1 MNIAIL
7 HYHFNRGG
15 VTQVVL
21 NQLRAIDAVLGGQD
35 RLRVALVHGGRREG
49 IADEQ
54 LRGFQSIDV
63 SMHAIPALDYDDG
76 TRVRDEE
83 LAAEIRTVLSTAEFA
98 TGETLLHVHNHSL
111 GKNVSLPGA
120 IRRLAEGGF
129 RCLLQIHDFAEDF
142 RPANYRR
149 LSDSLAADGG
159 LASLLYPQA
168 SQIHYAVLNGR
179 DQRVLQRAQVDKD
192 RLHLLPNSV
201 AEFGELP
208 SKQAARKKLY
218 ERFRVEREARFVV
231 YPVRGIRRK
240 NVGEMLLWS
249 AVAADFGKT
258 VFAITL
264 EPLNPVEQK
273 SCRHWM
279 KLAQELQLPC
289 LFNIGGPRGLEF
301 KENLAAADLL
311 LTTSIAEGFGMVFLE
326 AWLAGRNLVG
336 RDLPEITTDFVNAGM
351 SLDQLYEQLHVPI
364 QWVGREDLYES
375 FAAVY
380 QGLLRDYGIDTPSPD
395 ELQRRIETLLQREHI
410 DFAALDSAQQTHVI
424 HRVCRDASAR
434 KRVLELNPRVAAAL
448 DADASEPLIARN
460 AEAVRQTYSLEAAGR
475 RLRRLYD
482 HVAASPVD
490 ADFKDL
496 PAADQILS
504 AYLDISRLHPI
515 RFEN

>member
-21 NQLRAIDAVLGGQD
+21 NQLRAIDAVLGGKK

-49 IADEQ
+49 IADDQ
-54 LRGFQSIDV
+54 LLGFRSIEL
-63 SMHAIPALDYDDG
+63 SMHVISALDYDDAAQ
-76 TRVRDEE
+76 VQDEA
-83 LAAEIRTVLSTAEFA
+83 LAAEICDVLARADFTA
-98 TGETLLHVHNHSL
+98 GETLLHVHNHSL

-120 IRRLAEGGF
+120 IRRLAQGGF
-129 RCLLQIHDFAEDF
+129 RCLLQIHDFAEDL

-149 LSDSLAADGG
+149 LSESLVPGG
-159 LASLLYPQA
+159 ELAPLLYPQA
-168 SQIHYAVLNGR
+168 SHIHYAVLNGR

-208 SKQAARKKLY
+208 SKQAARAKLR
-218 ERFRVEREARFVV
+218 ERFGVERETRFVV

-249 AVAADFGKT
+249 ALGANFGNA

-273 SCRHWM
+273 TYCHWSN
-279 KLAQELQLPC
+279 LADELRLPC
-289 LFNIGGPRGLEF
+289 VFNIGGPGGLEF

-336 RDLPEITTDFVNAGM
+336 RGLPEITADFVNAGI
-351 SLDQLYEQLHVPI
+351 SLDQLYDQLLVPI
-364 QWVGREDLYES
+364 QWVGRDELYES
-375 FAAVY
+375 FAAAY
-380 QGLLRDYGIDTPSPD
+380 RGLLRDYAIDVPSPD
-395 ELQRRIETLLQREHI
+395 TMQRRISTLLQQDNI
-410 DFAALDSAQQTHVI
+410 DFAALDSTQQTQVI
-424 HRVCRDASAR
+424 RRVCNDVDAR
-434 KRVLELNPRVAAAL
+434 QHVLKLNPRVAAAF
-448 DADASEPLIARN
+448 DVDSAEPLIARN
-460 AEAVRQTYSLEAAGR
+460 AEAVRQTYSLEASGR
-475 RLRRLYD
+475 RLLRLYE
-482 HVAASPVD
+482 HVAASPVG
-490 ADFKDL
+490 AELQDL
-496 PAADQILS
+496 PAADQILG
-504 AYLDISRLHPI
+504 AYLDVSRLYPI